1 MKQLIII
8 RHGKA
13 EEYDFINSDFE
24 RSLTKKGKQI
34 SRDIAEKL
42 GKKGIR
48 FDAIYSSPAF
58 RAIETA
64 IIFAD
69 ELGFPFSEIKL
80 KKEIYSG
87 FCSESLQEILQTVE
101 NEHNAIAIVGHNPG
115 LTDIASEL
123 TGYSDIY
130 MPKTSVV
137 VIESVAENWTDFFQ
151 QKRKLL
157 LFEKNKK

>member
-1 MKQLIII
+1 MKQLVII

-34 SRDIAEKL
+34 CREIAL
-42 GKKGIR
+42 RISQQGIV
-48 FDAIYSSPAF
+48 FDCIYSSPAF

-69 ELGFPFSEIKL
+69 ELNFSFSEIIL

-87 FCSESLQEILQTVE
+87 FCKDALKEILDQAN
-101 NEHNAIAIVGHNPG
+101 NEHKTIAVVGHNPG
-115 LTDIASEL
+115 LTDISAEL
-123 TGYSDIY
+123 TGFSDIY

-137 VIESVAENWTDFFQ
+137 VIESNTENWLDFLN
-151 QKRKLL
+151 KERKLI
-157 LFEKNKK
+157 LFEKHKK